1 MFDILQ
7 EYLYGPSTEFPST
20 NPKFYDKY
28 HQSSKIL
35 GAGILGGAL
44 GLIDGVSTWS
54 LYKLSGETIS
64 ERWARE
70 LQSIHNQNIA
80 EDEKTREL
88 R

>member
-1 MFDILQ
+1 M
-7 EYLYGPSTEFPST
+7 Y
-20 NPKFYDKY
+20 PKFYDKY

-35 GAGILGGAL
+35 GAGILGGAM

-54 LYKLSGETIS
+54 LYKLSGESIS
-64 ERWARE
+64 ERWIRE

>member
-1 MFDILQ
+1 M
-7 EYLYGPSTEFPST
+7 
-20 NPKFYDKY
+20 
-28 HQSSKIL
+28 
-35 GAGILGGAL
+35 

-54 LYKLSGETIS
+54 LYKLSGESIS
-64 ERWARE
+64 ERWVRE